1 MSNSDFC
8 VTLTSAGDHKDH
20 KFSVIREVRFL
31 LGSGLKDAKDLVDA
45 APTPLLEEASVEEAV
60 WAEMI
65 IEAAGG
71 RVEVTPRP
79 PGMYYQ
85 YLRRMLERIIA
96 TGISAAGVE
105 AADARSKAADARSKA
120 DIAKTAIEDARE
132 ALERI
137 MAELEDEEADKEEDL
152 TAPIETVEEILAELR
167 AMTGLEAV
175 IEQVEGLIASQRLN
189 AHLQRQGNTQLPV
202 GLHVVFTGNPGTG
215 KTTVARL
222 IARLYKALGLLPK
235 GHFVEVGRSNLTGMY
250 YGETEEKTREVL
262 EEALGGVLFIDEAYE
277 LAPGDESGGDW
288 KDPGRRIIGV
298 LVQFMEDHRHEMAV
312 IVAGYPDDMDRFI
325 ESNPGLKSRFT
336 ARVHFEDFSPD
347 ELVEIFMS
355 LAEAAPITVSEEV
368 AGAVKEQF
376 ETDPEEAKKG
386 NARLVRNLFYTMRT
400 NMAKRVTENSTKDV
414 DQEMFDEG
422 FTVSDIPKVK
432 LEENSRPFGFH
443 NAA

>member
-96 TGISAAGVE
+96 TGISAASAE
-105 AADARSKAADARSKA
+105 AADARFKA

-137 MAELEDEEADKEEDL
+137 MAGLEDEEAGNKEDL
-152 TAPIETVEEILAELR
+152 TAPTETVEEILAELR

-288 KDPGRRIIGV
+288 KDPGRRIIGI
-298 LVQFMEDHRHEMAV
+298 LVQFMEDHRHELAV

-386 NARLVRNLFYTMRT
+386 NARLVRNLFYTMRM

>member
-105 AADARSKAADARSKA
+105 AADARSKA

-355 LAEAAPITVSEEV
+355 LAEAAAIAVSEEV

-386 NARLVRNLFYTMRT
+386 NARLVRNLFDTMLQ
-400 NMAKRVTENSTKDV
+400 NMAKRVTENGTKDP

-432 LEENSRPFGFH
+432 LKENNASYGFH

>member
-1 MSNSDFC
+1 MGNSDFC

-105 AADARSKAADARSKA
+105 AADARSKA

-137 MAELEDEEADKEEDL
+137 MAGLEDEEAGNKEDL
-152 TAPIETVEEILAELR
+152 TAPTETVEEILAELR

-288 KDPGRRIIGV
+288 KDPGRRIIGI

-386 NARLVRNLFYTMRT
+386 NARLVRNLFDTMYT

-432 LEENSRPFGFH
+432 LEENNDPFGFH

>member
-105 AADARSKAADARSKA
+105 AADARSKA

-277 LAPGDESGGDW
+277 LAPGDESHGDW
-288 KDPGRRIIGV
+288 KDPGRRIIGI
-298 LVQFMEDHRHEMAV
+298 LVQFMEDHRHELAV

-336 ARVHFEDFSPD
+336 ARVHFEVFSPD

-386 NARLVRNLFYTMRT
+386 NARLVRNLFDTMLQ
-400 NMAKRVTENSTKDV
+400 NMAKRVTEHGTKDP

-432 LEENSRPFGFH
+432 LEENNDPFGFH

>member
-1 MSNSDFC
+1 MPNSDFC
-8 VTLTSAGDHKDH
+8 VTLTSAGDHK
-20 KFSVIREVRFL
+20 FSVIRAVRFL
-31 LGSGLKDAKDLVDA
+31 LGRGLKDAKDLVDA

-85 YLRRMLERIIA
+85 HLRKMVEQIIA
-96 TGISAAGVE
+96 TGISAASAE
-105 AADARSKAADARSKA
+105 ASDARFKA

-137 MAELEDEEADKEEDL
+137 MAELEDEEADKEADKEEDL

-189 AHLQRQGNTQLPV
+189 AHLQRQGNTKLPI

-235 GHFVEVGRSNLTGMY
+235 GHFVEVGRSDLTGMY

-277 LAPGDESGGDW
+277 LAPGDESHGDW
-288 KDPGRRIIGV
+288 KDPGRRIIGI
-298 LVQFMEDHRHEMAV
+298 LVQFMEDHRHELAV

-386 NARLVRNLFYTMRT
+386 NARLVRNLFDTMLQ
-400 NMAKRVTENSTKDV
+400 NMAKRVTENGTKDP

-432 LEENSRPFGFH
+432 LKENNAPYGFH

>member
-1 MSNSDFC
+1 MRS
-8 VTLTSAGDHKDH
+8 
-20 KFSVIREVRFL
+20 L
-31 LGSGLKDAKDLVDA
+31 LNLGLRDAKDLVDA
-45 APTPLLEEASVEEAV
+45 APVPVLEEVSLEEAV

-65 IEAAGG
+65 IQGAGG
-71 RVEVTPRP
+71 EVETTPRP
-79 PGMYYQ
+79 SSMYYQ
-85 YLRRMLERIIA
+85 HLRNMVDQIIA
-96 TGISAAGVE
+96 TGISAAKAE
-105 AADARSKAADARSKA
+105 TSDARLKA
-120 DIAKTAIEDARE
+120 DIAKKAIEDARS
-132 ALERI
+132 ALERV
-137 MAELEDEEADKEEDL
+137 MAGLEDEEADNEEDL
-152 TAPIETVEEILAELR
+152 TAPTETVEEILAELR

-175 IEQVEGLIASQRLN
+175 MEQVEGLIASQRLN
-189 AHLQRQGNTQLPV
+189 AHLQEQGNTKLPI

-235 GHFVEVGRSNLTGMY
+235 GHFVEVGRSDLTGMY
-250 YGETEEKTREVL
+250 YGQTEENTREVL

-277 LAPGDESGGDW
+277 LAPGDESHGDW
-288 KDPGRRIIGV
+288 KDPGTRIIGI
-298 LVQFMEDHRHEMAV
+298 LVQFMEDHRHELAV

-376 ETDPEEAKKG
+376 ETDPEEVKKG
-386 NARLVRNLFYTMRT
+386 NARLVRNLFDTMCT
-400 NMAKRVTENSTKDV
+400 NLAKRVTENGTKDV
-414 DQEMFDEG
+414 DQEMAGEG

>member
-1 MSNSDFC
+1 MPNSDFC
-8 VTLTSAGDHKDH
+8 VTLTSAGDHK
-20 KFSVIREVRFL
+20 FSVIRAVRFL
-31 LGSGLKDAKDLVDA
+31 LGRGLKDAKDLVDA

-96 TGISAAGVE
+96 TGISAASAE
-105 AADARSKAADARSKA
+105 ASDARRKA

-137 MAELEDEEADKEEDL
+137 MAELEDEEADKEADKEEDL

-189 AHLQRQGNTQLPV
+189 AHRQRQGNTQLPV

-235 GHFVEVGRSNLTGMY
+235 GHFVEVGRSDLTGMY

-277 LAPGDESGGDW
+277 LAPGDESRGDW

-355 LAEAAPITVSEEV
+355 LAEAAAIAVSEEV

-386 NARLVRNLFYTMRT
+386 NARLVRNLFDTMLQ
-400 NMAKRVTENSTKDV
+400 NMAKRVTENGTKDP

-432 LEENSRPFGFH
+432 LKENNAPYGFY

>member
-1 MSNSDFC
+1 VPNSDFC
-8 VTLTSAGDHKDH
+8 VTLTSAGDHK
-20 KFSVIREVRFL
+20 FSVIRAVRFL
-31 LGSGLKDAKDLVDA
+31 LGRGLKDAKDLVDA

-96 TGISAAGVE
+96 TGISAASAE
-105 AADARSKAADARSKA
+105 ASDARFKA

-137 MAELEDEEADKEEDL
+137 MAELEDEEADKEADKEEDL

-189 AHLQRQGNTQLPV
+189 AHRQRQGNTQLPV

-235 GHFVEVGRSNLTGMY
+235 GHFVEVGRSDLTGMY

-277 LAPGDESGGDW
+277 LAPGDESRGDW

-355 LAEAAPITVSEEV
+355 LAEAAAIAVSEEV

-386 NARLVRNLFYTMRT
+386 NARLVRNLFDTMLQ
-400 NMAKRVTENSTKDV
+400 NMAKRVTENGTKDP

-432 LEENSRPFGFH
+432 LKENNAPYGFY

>member
-105 AADARSKAADARSKA
+105 AADARSKA

-298 LVQFMEDHRHEMAV
+298 LVQFMEDHRHELAV

-386 NARLVRNLFYTMRT
+386 NARLVRNLFDTMLQ
-400 NMAKRVTENSTKDV
+400 NMAKRVTEHGTKDP

-432 LEENSRPFGFH
+432 LEENNDPFGFH

>member
-1 MSNSDFC
+1 MRNSDFC
-8 VTLTSAGDHKDH
+8 VTLTSAGDHK
-20 KFSVIREVRFL
+20 FSVIRAVRSL
-31 LGSGLKDAKDLVDA
+31 LGRGLKDAKDLVDA

-85 YLRRMLERIIA
+85 HLRKMVEQIIA
-96 TGISAAGVE
+96 TGISAASAE
-105 AADARSKAADARSKA
+105 ASDARRKA
-120 DIAKTAIEDARE
+120 DIAKTAIEDARS

-137 MAELEDEEADKEEDL
+137 MAGLEDEEADNKEDL
-152 TAPIETVEEILAELR
+152 TAPTETVEEILAELR

-189 AHLQRQGNTQLPV
+189 AHLQRQGNTKLPI

-235 GHFVEVGRSNLTGMY
+235 GHFVEVGRSDLTGMY

-277 LAPGDESGGDW
+277 LAPGDESHGDW
-288 KDPGRRIIGV
+288 KDPGRRIIGI
-298 LVQFMEDHRHEMAV
+298 LVQFMEDHRHELAV

-386 NARLVRNLFYTMRT
+386 NARLVRNLFDTMLQ
-400 NMAKRVTENSTKDV
+400 NMAKRVTENGTKDP

-432 LEENSRPFGFH
+432 LKENNASYGFH

>member
-105 AADARSKAADARSKA
+105 AADARSKA

-298 LVQFMEDHRHEMAV
+298 LVQFMEDHRHELAV

-355 LAEAAPITVSEEV
+355 LAEAAAIAVSEEV

-386 NARLVRNLFYTMRT
+386 NARLVRNLFYTMRM

-432 LEENSRPFGFH
+432 LEENNDPFGFH

>member
-96 TGISAAGVE
+96 TGISAASAE
-105 AADARSKAADARSKA
+105 AADARSKA

-288 KDPGRRIIGV
+288 KDPGRRIIGI
-298 LVQFMEDHRHEMAV
+298 LVQFMEDHRHELAV

-386 NARLVRNLFYTMRT
+386 NARLVRNLFDTMYT

-432 LEENSRPFGFH
+432 LEENNDPFGFH

>member
-1 MSNSDFC
+1 MRNSDFC
-8 VTLTSAGDHKDH
+8 VTLTSAGDR
-20 KFSVIREVRFL
+20 KFSVIRAVRSL
-31 LGSGLKDAKDLVDA
+31 LGRGLTDAKDLVDA

-96 TGISAAGVE
+96 TGISAASAE
-105 AADARSKAADARSKA
+105 ASDARFKA

-137 MAELEDEEADKEEDL
+137 MAELEDEEADKEADKEEDL

-235 GHFVEVGRSNLTGMY
+235 GHFVEVGRSDLTGMY

-277 LAPGDESGGDW
+277 LAPGDESRGDW

-355 LAEAAPITVSEEV
+355 LAEAAAIAVSEEV

-386 NARLVRNLFYTMRT
+386 NARLVRNLFDTMCT
-400 NMAKRVTENSTKDV
+400 NMAKRVTENGTKDV
-414 DQEMFDEG
+414 DQEMADEG